1 MSEGVTDVEESTR
14 GSGVLENTRVCP
26 VKMLH
31 CSSGWVTV
39 TNRAE
44 FEELDAPG
52 SAEGGRA
59 ARKPAGFRWRLGA
72 FDSVEEPGRFD
83 MGFHRGSKK
92 ENLTGKKEIYMA
104 RRMKN
109 QPA

>member
-1 MSEGVTDVEESTR
+1 VSEGVADVEESL
-14 GSGVLENTRVCP
+14 GVLENIRGCP
-26 VKMLH
+26 VKMPRR
-31 CSSGWVTV
+31 SSGWVTV

-83 MGFHRGSKK
+83 MGFLEVARKK
-92 ENLTGKKEIYMA
+92 SRQVKKEIDVA
-104 RRMKN
+104 RRLKN
-109 QPA
+109 R